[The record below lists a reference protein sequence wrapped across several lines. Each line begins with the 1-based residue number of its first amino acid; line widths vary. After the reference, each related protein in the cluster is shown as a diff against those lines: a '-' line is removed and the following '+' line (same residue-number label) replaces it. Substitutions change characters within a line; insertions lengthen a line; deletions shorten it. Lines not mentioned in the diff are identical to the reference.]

1 MARVVRS
8 PRARHDIA
16 EVLRYT
22 RNRWGKGQAREY
34 RDLIAAALKAI
45 AADPSCGKHRGT
57 RPGILGYHIQQP
69 GRAARHIVFYRVSSA
84 GVVQVVRFLH
94 DSMDFDRHLP

>member
-8 PRARHDIA
+8 PRARHDIT

-45 AADPSCGKHRGT
+45 AADPSCGKYRGIG
-57 RPGILGYHIQQP
+57 PGILGHHIQQP
-69 GRAARHIVFYRVSSA
+69 GRAARHIVFYRVNSA
-84 GVVQVVRFLH
+84 SVVQVVRFLH